1 MERRVTVNDRIER
14 VELEVPPELQSQE
27 MPREPTLRDSQG
39 PCLYFGPKGERCS
52 RPALEGCYCASHQAN
67 GAASIS
73 ARSYSRVLA
82 ATIALILIVWPYI
95 SDLVR
100 DFLHWLASAR

>member
-14 VELEVPPELQSQE
+14 LELEVPPEFQSTE
-27 MPREPTLRDSQG
+27 VPVGPARSDSQG

-52 RPALEGCYCASHQAN
+52 RPALEGGYCAVHQAN
-67 GAASIS
+67 GAASLS

-82 ATIALILIVWPYI
+82 ASLALILIVWPYI

-100 DFLHWLASAR
+100 DLLHWLAASH

>member
-14 VELEVPPELQSQE
+14 LELEVPPELQATE
-27 MPREPTLRDSQG
+27 TPGKAAGHDPHG

-52 RPALEGCYCASHQAN
+52 RHALEGGYCAAHQSN
-67 GAASIS
+67 GAA
-73 ARSYSRVLA
+73 RSYGRVLA

-100 DFLHWLASAR
+100 DLLHWLAASH

>member
-14 VELEVPPELQSQE
+14 LELEVPSELRSVAL
-27 MPREPTLRDSQG
+27 PGEPARKGSQG
-39 PCLYFGPKGERCS
+39 PCLYFGPKGQRCS
-52 RPALEGCYCASHQAN
+52 RPALEAGYCATHQAN
-67 GAASIS
+67 GAAGIS

-100 DFLHWLASAR
+100 DLLHWLASH

>member
-14 VELEVPPELQSQE
+14 VELEVPAELQSE
-27 MPREPTLRDSQG
+27 IPGEPASGDSHG
-39 PCLYFGPKGERCS
+39 PCLYLGPKGERCP
-52 RPALEGCYCASHQAN
+52 RLALKGGYCAAHPAN
-67 GAASIS
+67 GAAGLS
-73 ARSYSRVLA
+73 ARSYGRVLA

-100 DFLHWLASAR
+100 ELVHWLAASY

>member
-14 VELEVPPELQSQE
+14 LELEVPPELQAAE
-27 MPREPTLRDSQG
+27 MGAKPARRNSQG

-52 RPALEGCYCASHQAN
+52 RPALEGGYCAAHQAN
-67 GAASIS
+67 GAASLS

-100 DFLHWLASAR
+100 DLLHWLASSR

>member
-14 VELEVPPELQSQE
+14 LELEVPPELRSVE
-27 MPREPTLRDSQG
+27 TPIEPALRGRQG
-39 PCLYFGPKGERCS
+39 PCLYFGTKGERCS
-52 RPALEGCYCASHQAN
+52 RQALEGGYCASHQAN
-67 GAASIS
+67 GTSS
-73 ARSYSRVLA
+73 LSRSYSRVLA

-100 DFLHWLASAR
+100 DFLHWLAARH